1 MCTSWTLQ
9 TKNGQHLFA
18 RTMDFT
24 LDFNQEVLIIPRRY
38 QWNNITGEIIK
49 VKHFL
54 FWQLHHRYIGF

>member
-24 LDFNQEVLIIPRRY
+24 LDFNEFP
-38 QWNNITGEIIK
+38 E
-49 VKHFL
+49 
-54 FWQLHHRYIGF
+54 